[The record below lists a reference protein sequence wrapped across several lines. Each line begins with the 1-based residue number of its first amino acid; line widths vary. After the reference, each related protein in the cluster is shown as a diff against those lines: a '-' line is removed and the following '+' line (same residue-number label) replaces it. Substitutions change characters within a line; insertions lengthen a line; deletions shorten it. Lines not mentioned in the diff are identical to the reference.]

1 MSRGL
6 HFVTHVAVTHV
17 AIFMA
22 TCMFSLGALGAW
34 QPKTK
39 KDLVDAIG
47 VGCPTSTIVG
57 PADEPISEWDVSRV
71 TDMSY
76 LFKDCKNFN
85 EDISDWETSRVTT
98 FKRMFED
105 AAKFNVDISS
115 WDTKRAQTFE
125 HMFEDAAIFNADISS
140 WNTASSQTFY
150 YMFGG
155 ATTFNQPLGSWNTGT
170 ATNFFAMF
178 YGATAF
184 NQPLGSWN
192 TAKAWTFQ
200 NMFHQATA
208 FNQPLDSW
216 NTAKATYFRYMFEGA
231 TAFNQPLG
239 SWNTGKVTD
248 FHDMFEGTSVD
259 IDTTAYWDTTNTGS
273 ELFKLLSPQQPC
285 PAGYNASQTYP
296 IGTGA
301 QYGTLAR
308 RCPDGCNLA
317 GYGED
322 VNGFC
327 AECVPN
333 NDRYYNN
340 GGSCTTAE
348 CDNAGSTEYYDISAV
363 YTDNVCSVA
372 TCAKGTKPAA
382 DQLSCDS
389 CATVSGSYY
398 TTAGDCSVATCQN
411 GQTPAADG
419 LSCVDGSKGATGN
432 SANSPAGDIVGSII
446 GVFVL
451 VAVAGVVVW
460 VFLIKPKR
468 DRDTNDGDGEK
479 NTYQFSS
486 TYAKSL
492 WDNGTAFMSKRF
504 SNLKSNLTPKSK
516 SDVELE
522 TVQVTHE

>member
-47 VGCPTSTIVG
+47 GSGCPTSRIVG

-115 WDTKRAQTFE
+115 WKTKRAQTFE

-248 FHDMFEGTSVD
+248 FHDIFSGTSVD

-317 GYGED
+317 GYYEQPNGVCSECAVAHCNVCTSNPTTECD
-322 VNGFC
+322 TCATGYNVNSNHTAC
-327 AECVPN
+327 ECVFGTEPTVDGLLCTDCTTKLHA
-333 NDRYYNN
+333 DRYYVTQAN
-340 GGSCTTAE
+340 CTTVLCTTRA
-348 CDNAGSTEYYDISAV
+348 ATEYFNKSAV
-363 YTDNVCSVA
+363 YTADTCSVA
-372 TCAKGTKPAA
+372 TCAFGEEPA
-382 DQLSCDS
+382 
-389 CATVSGSYY
+389 G
-398 TTAGDCSVATCQN
+398 
-411 GQTPAADG
+411 DG
-419 LSCVDGSKGATGN
+419 LSCTDCPTKLHPDQYYNTQGSCTSERKRTSESDLALPLGLGLGMGALVVIMG
-432 SANSPAGDIVGSII
+432 AVIV
-446 GVFVL
+446 VL
-451 VAVAGVVVW
+451 VVKKKRG
-460 VFLIKPKR
+460 KPMFTR
-468 DRDTNDGDGEK
+468 LGDDPDK
-479 NTYQFSS
+479 
-486 TYAKSL
+486 
-492 WDNGTAFMSKRF
+492 
-504 SNLKSNLTPKSK
+504 
-516 SDVELE
+516 
-522 TVQVTHE
+522 